1 MLRALD
7 REEVYM
13 HPMVRGELAL
23 GQSSPRAQILAD
35 LDLLPMATIASDPEL
50 LEIIEST
57 PLHGRGIGY
66 VDCHLLASARLT
78 LRTRL
83 WTLDKRLHAA
93 ALALAL
99 AHDPRA
105 H

>member
-1 MLRALD
+1 
-7 REEVYM
+7 M

-23 GQSSPRAQILAD
+23 GQWSPRGQILND
-35 LDLLPMATIASDPEL
+35 LDLLPIAAMASDPEV
-50 LEIIEST
+50 LEMIEST
-57 PLHGRGIGY
+57 PLHGKGIGY

-78 LRTRL
+78 LRTKL

-93 ALALAL
+93 ALALGL